1 MEPLYVSAFLK
12 EEGPSCIVSTYM
24 SQVAYQIVYSLGRY
38 TAIRYN
44 ILYVTKIIK
53 NTYLHV

>member
-24 SQVAYQIVYSLGRY
+24 SQVAYQIVYSLG
-38 TAIRYN
+38 AIQ
-44 ILYVTKIIK
+44 LSVII
-53 NTYLHV
+53 YYM